1 MKKPA
6 AANKKNASKKRYKR
20 RAVDTQPLDD
30 LLGFHLR
37 LATMEIRRSFLRH
50 VEDGDIRPG
59 LASLLQLV
67 AANPGAS
74 QVELARVMHIDKA
87 SLVALLDR
95 AESAGWLNRVRSSED
110 RRRHELVLTPLGES
124 TVERIRRQIARHEKR
139 YLDRFSPEETARL
152 IDYLRRIYE

>member
-1 MKKPA
+1 M
-6 AANKKNASKKRYKR
+6 
-20 RAVDTQPLDD
+20 
-30 LLGFHLR
+30 
-37 LATMEIRRSFLRH
+37 MELRRSFFRH

-74 QVELARVMHIDKA
+74 QIELARVMHIDKA

-95 AESAGWLNRVRSSED
+95 AESAGWLNRVRSRED

-124 TVERIRRQIARHEKR
+124 ITAKIRKQTVRHEKR
-139 YLDRFSPEETARL
+139 YYDRFSSKEISRL
-152 IDYLRRIYE
+152 VEYLRRIYD